1 MMKVRLRGTQLG
13 LLDKKF
19 GNQGNFLILTN
30 FPNFLNMI
38 DQSRLINISKKK
50 KEPSSSGDEV
60 LLVDAENGFDLLNCR
75 VALHNIQYSCPVCP
89 QSLPSCE
96 QAFHLC

>member
-1 MMKVRLRGTQLG
+1 MVMMKVRLRGTQLG

-38 DQSRLINISKKK
+38 DQSRLINISKKN
-50 KEPSSSGDEV
+50 PV
-60 LLVDAENGFDLLNCR
+60 LLATKF
-75 VALHNIQYSCPVCP
+75 
-89 QSLPSCE
+89 
-96 QAFHLC
+96 FW